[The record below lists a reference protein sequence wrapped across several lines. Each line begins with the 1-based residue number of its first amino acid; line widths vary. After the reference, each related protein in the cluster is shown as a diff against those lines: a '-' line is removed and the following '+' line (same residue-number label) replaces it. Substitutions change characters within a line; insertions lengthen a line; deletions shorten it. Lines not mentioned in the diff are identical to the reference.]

1 MEDFETKIK
10 LRGTVTEVTYRN
22 DVNGYT
28 VFTLD
33 MGEEEITVVGTAPDV
48 REHDT
53 VEAVGDY
60 TYHSVYGRRSEE
72 HTSELQ
78 SRI

>member
-33 MGEEEITVVGTAPDV
+33 MGEEEITVVCIAPDV
-48 REHDT
+48 RLHDT
-53 VEAVGDY
+53 VEALGVLKD
-60 TYHSVYGRRSEE
+60 HSV
-72 HTSELQ
+72 
-78 SRI
+78 